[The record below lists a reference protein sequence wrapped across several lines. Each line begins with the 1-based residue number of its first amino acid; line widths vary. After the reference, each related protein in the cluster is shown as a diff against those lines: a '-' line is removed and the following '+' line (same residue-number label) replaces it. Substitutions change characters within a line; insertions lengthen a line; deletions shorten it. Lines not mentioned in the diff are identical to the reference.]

1 LGRQSLVV
9 VGATTLATAGTF
21 LAIDAIRDAADQPP
35 VYDYGVNVIYQG
47 DDVYVD
53 GKKTATAAEY
63 SQQAIAWLTNP
74 RRRRRRQD
82 SSRSGCQ
89 WEFGH

>member
-1 LGRQSLVV
+1 MV

-63 SQQAIAWLTNP
+63 SQQAIALANEPAPPPPPPGQQPQWLP
-74 RRRRRRQD
+74 M
-82 SSRSGCQ
+82 GV
-89 WEFGH
+89 WH